1 MWESFSD
8 GRYLSNLQI
17 TLIKNIGE
25 LMKRVVVIT
34 GAGKGIGLATA
45 KRFAANGDHLVLN
58 YFDSDDQLEAVI
70 AIAQENG
77 GDGFTVQADVSDP
90 EAAAGI
96 IREAERRYGRVDIL
110 VNNAGRLVSA
120 TVAQT
125 TWAQWEQ
132 MISTNLGGTWA
143 CMQAVLPGMLAR
155 GQGRIINIS
164 SELGLIGFPTY
175 AAYCASKGGVIALTK
190 AVAKEVASSGVL
202 VNSVA
207 PGPIETDMLIK
218 DTIEYNDETRETVP
232 LKRFGKPEEI
242 AAMVEALAGPA
253 GDYMVG
259 QVVSPNG
266 GTAI

>member
-1 MWESFSD
+1 
-8 GRYLSNLQI
+8 
-17 TLIKNIGE
+17 
-25 LMKRVVVIT
+25 MKRVVVIT
-34 GAGKGIGLATA
+34 GAGKGIGLAIA
-45 KRFAANGDHLVLN
+45 KRFAASGEHLVLN
-58 YFDSDDQLEAVI
+58 YFDTKDPLDAVI
-70 AIAQENG
+70 RIAEENG
-77 GDGFTVQADVSDP
+77 GDGITVQADVSQP

-96 IREAERRYGRVDIL
+96 IREAQSRYGRVDVL

-120 TVAQT
+120 PVEQT

-190 AVAKEVASSGVL
+190 AVAKEVAPRGVL

-207 PGPIETDMLIK
+207 PGPIETDMLIN
-218 DTIEYNDETRETVP
+218 DTIEYNDETRATVP
-232 LKRFGKPEEI
+232 LKRFGKPDEI

-266 GTAI
+266 GAAI